1 MLGLNVY
8 VCQCFIFICRRVSL
22 GHVQVKVKLTSP
34 TTNKSVTT
42 ESLVDTGAMFTT
54 IPKSLSEELK
64 LPSVA
69 KRRVTTASGEE
80 ELTESYL
87 LIASLDEKTMT
98 PVLMSEKLNRVLVG
112 ALTLEALALKVDPRT
127 GKLEKTE
134 LLLL

>member
-1 MLGLNVY
+1 M
-8 VCQCFIFICRRVSL
+8 
-22 GHVQVKVKLTSP
+22 GHVHVKVKLTSP
-34 TTNKSVTT
+34 TTNKSITT
-42 ESLVDTGAMFTT
+42 DSLVDTGATFTT
-54 IPKSLSEELK
+54 IPKNLSEELK

-69 KRRVTTASGEE
+69 KRKVTTASGEE

-87 LIASLDEKTMT
+87 LIELLDEKTMT
-98 PVLMSEKLNRVLVG
+98 PVLISEKLNRVLIG